1 MRGAINKG
9 FNQWG
14 SNKSPN
20 SQVSRRKPPLSYNIQ
35 ESSVLVMV
43 TSFGFLLLIPCPTL
57 KQFLVLAQKKG
68 CILEDICEIDT
79 EKKKKKNP
87 HNPPQQRKR
96 RLFKASVYPKKAVGL
111 AWWWKGRCVTPGIL
125 QCLCGENWTGK
136 KREAEGEGGR
146 NLKGIPPLLEFWW
159 TTWPHRLCCSQHYE
173 THQLC

>member
-43 TSFGFLLLIPCPTL
+43 TSSGFLLLIPCPTL

-79 EKKKKKNP
+79 EKKKEKPSQSPTAKEKKTF
-87 HNPPQQRKR
+87 QGK
-96 RLFKASVYPKKAVGL
+96 
-111 AWWWKGRCVTPGIL
+111 CV
-125 QCLCGENWTGK
+125 
-136 KREAEGEGGR
+136 
-146 NLKGIPPLLEFWW
+146 
-159 TTWPHRLCCSQHYE
+159 S
-173 THQLC
+173 

>member
-14 SNKSPN
+14 SNKIPN

-35 ESSVLVMV
+35 KSSILVMV
-43 TSFGFLLLIPCPTL
+43 TSSGFLLPTPCPAL

-68 CILEDICEIDT
+68 CILEGICEIDT
-79 EKKKKKNP
+79 EKKIKNP
-87 HNPPQQRKR
+87 HNPPSQRKR
-96 RLFKASVYPKKAVGL
+96 RLFKASVHPKKAVGL
-111 AWWWKGRCVTPGIL
+111 AWWWKRRCVTPGIS

-136 KREAEGEGGR
+136 KKRGRGRRGKELKRHSGELPGLTDCR
-146 NLKGIPPLLEFWW
+146 
-159 TTWPHRLCCSQHYE
+159 SQRYE